1 MSFSIVH
8 TADFHLDR
16 NFSFLPDEKSYKR
29 RKDLLDSFQ
38 QVVDFT
44 LENKP
49 DVLLISGDT
58 FDKVLPRNPPR
69 VHFMKNMRKIK
80 ENGTQIFIIGGNH
93 DVPKGI
99 KEGVMS
105 IETLQAAGIAK
116 VFKGHDHDNI
126 EYETISK
133 GTEKL
138 NIHGVSY
145 NPFLPSDK
153 FINPHISTQDGY
165 NILMMHGALQGISA
179 LDADYEED
187 NPIDSSAIS
196 KMNLDYV
203 ALGHYHNF
211 GKREY
216 DGTLACY
223 SGSTEKM
230 TFNEENDDKC
240 FLLLDLDSSGVS
252 YEKISLKNRP
262 IKTYDMFIDESTPD
276 IDREISE
283 YLYSKVNKDMI
294 LRLKLKGRVTLEK
307 YKTLHKSSLYNEFVN
322 YYFWVSIID
331 ELELTNYEDLLDLE
345 KIEDD
350 PIKVYKAHMKEII
363 DRLDGKEKDKYKKA
377 LDLGVGILSEYRE
390 E

>member
-1 MSFSIVH
+1 MSFSLVH

-29 RKDLLDSFQ
+29 RKDLLDSFK

-49 DVLLISGDT
+49 DVLLICGDT

-69 VHFMKNMRKIK
+69 VFFMELMRRIRD
-80 ENGTQIFIIGGNH
+80 NGTRIFIIGGNH

-105 IETLQAAGIAK
+105 IETLRAAGIAH
-116 VFKGHDHDNI
+116 VFRGYDHENI
-126 EYETISK
+126 ENLTISK
-133 GTEKL
+133 GSEKL

-145 NPFLPSDK
+145 NPFFPSDK
-153 FINPHISTQDGY
+153 FINPRLGIKEGY
-165 NILMMHGALQGISA
+165 NILMMHGALQGITPI
-179 LDADYEED
+179 DADYEED

-196 KMNLDYV
+196 KLNLDYV

-211 GKREY
+211 GKRDY
-216 DGTLACY
+216 DGSLACY
-223 SGSTEKM
+223 SGSTEKI
-230 TFNEENDDKC
+230 TFAEEKDDKC
-240 FLLLDLDSSGVS
+240 FLYVDVDNSGVT

-262 IKTYDMFIDESTPD
+262 IETMNFNIDDSIPD
-276 IDREISE
+276 IDKKLAD
-283 YLYSKVNKDMI
+283 YLYGNANSELI
-294 LRLKLKGRVTLEK
+294 LRLKLKGRVNFEK
-307 YKTLHKSSLYNEFVN
+307 YKTLHKPNLYNQFMN
-322 YYFWVSIID
+322 YYFWFQILD
-331 ELELTNYEDLLDLE
+331 ELELSRYEDLLDLE

-363 DRLDGKEKDKYKKA
+363 EKLDGEEKRKYKKA
-377 LDLGVGILSEYRE
+377 RDVGVNILSQYRE